1 MTHLKQTTS
10 RLMMIAVIILMVVAG
25 GCKSKKKA
33 MEARQAAEE
42 KARMEQEAALQ
53 KQKLEEEARRKAAE
67 EEQARLQHENDLKAR
82 EPKAKL
88 QEYFNAIAGSGSANS
103 ANASIEEALTLFS
116 SSDAPVLIV
125 IHEENGQ
132 KDYDRPTTIKQY
144 LNYIKDV
151 KKSPDKV
158 SQVQFDS
165 AGKIKEL
172 ELIKQK

>member
-1 MTHLKQTTS
+1 MTNLKQTSS
-10 RLMMIAVIILMVVAG
+10 RLMMIAIIILMAVAG

-53 KQKLEEEARRKAAE
+53 KQKQEEEARRKAE
-67 EEQARLQHENDLKAR
+67 EEQQARLQKENDLKAR

-103 ANASIEEALTLFS
+103 ANSSIQEALTLFS
-116 SSDAPVLIV
+116 SEDTPVLIV
-125 IHEENGQ
+125 IHEEGGQ
-132 KDYDRPTTIKQY
+132 KDYDKPTTIKQY

-158 SQVQFDS
+158 GEIQFDS
-165 AGKIKEL
+165 SGKIKEL

>member
-10 RLMMIAVIILMVVAG
+10 RLVMIAVIILMVVAG

-33 MEARQAAEE
+33 MEAKQAEE
-42 KARMEQEAALQ
+42 KARMEQEAAALQ
-53 KQKLEEEARRKAAE
+53 KQKMEEEARRKAAE

-88 QEYFNAIAGSGSANS
+88 QDYFNAIAGSGSANA

-132 KDYDRPTTIKQY
+132 KDYDKPTTIKQY

-151 KKSPDKV
+151 KKSPDRV
-158 SQVQFDS
+158 GQVQFDS
-165 AGKIKEL
+165 AGKIKEV

>member
-1 MTHLKQTTS
+1 MRHLKQSSS
-10 RLMMIAVIILMVVAG
+10 RLMMIAIIILMVVAG

-42 KARMEQEAALQ
+42 KARIEQEAALQ
-53 KQKLEEEARRKAAE
+53 KQKQEEEARKRAEE
-67 EEQARLQHENDLKAR
+67 EEQARLQRESDMKTR

-88 QEYFNAIAGSGSANS
+88 QEYFQAITGAGSAASANS
-103 ANASIEEALTLFS
+103 SIQEALTLFS
-116 SSDAPVLIV
+116 SEETPVLIV

-132 KDYDRPTTIKQY
+132 KDYDKPTTIKQY

-151 KKSPDKV
+151 KKSPDKIGEI
-158 SQVQFDS
+158 QFDS

-172 ELIKQK
+172 ELVKQK